1 MAAPLKS
8 FRARRWT
15 LSLVTLLAA
24 GLLAAGWALGRMAL
38 RPTAMQSGVL
48 LLSLVTGLILFN
60 ARKKLPFMPLL
71 KASTWLQLHI
81 YIGWL
86 TVVLYALHTGLRWPS
101 GRLGVVLAVLF
112 LVVAV
117 SGVFGLWLSRWI
129 PPRLT
134 RSGESLIFERIPLL
148 RHRLREEAR
157 VMAQQAVEDTHST
170 TLADFYLK
178 MLGPYL
184 AAEPGLL
191 SPFLHDDRQHHRVEA
206 ELRELRRYLAS
217 SEMVLAERLEEI
229 IEAKRNLDQQLAG
242 QRLLK
247 LWLFVHIPLS
257 YGLLVLSLVHGWLA
271 LRYSGRW

>member
-1 MAAPLKS
+1 MKS

-15 LSLVTLLAA
+15 LSLATLLAA
-24 GLLAAGWALGRMAL
+24 GLLAGAWALGRIAL

-48 LLSLVTGLILFN
+48 LFALITGLILFN
-60 ARKKLPFMPLL
+60 ARKKLLFIPLL
-71 KASTWLQLHI
+71 KASTWLQIHI
-81 YIGWL
+81 YTGWL
-86 TVVLYALHTGLRWPS
+86 TVLVYALHVGLRWPS
-101 GRLGVVLAVLF
+101 GRLGIVLAVLF
-112 LVVAV
+112 LAVAA

-134 RSGESLIFERIPLL
+134 RSGESLIYERIPLL
-148 RHRLREEAR
+148 RHRLQEEAKGI
-157 VMAQQAVEDTHST
+157 VQQAVEDTRST

-184 AAEPGLL
+184 AAAPA
-191 SPFLHDDRQHHRVEA
+191 FLASFTHDDRQHHRVEA
-206 ELRELRRYLAS
+206 ELRELRRYLDV
-217 SEMVLAERLEEI
+217 SEVALADKLEEM

-247 LWLFVHIPLS
+247 TWLFVHIPLS
-257 YGLLVLSLVHGWLA
+257 YGLFVLSLVHGWLA

>member
-1 MAAPLKS
+1 MKS

-15 LSLVTLLAA
+15 LTLLTLLAA
-24 GLLAAGWALGRMAL
+24 GLLAGAWALARIAL

-48 LLSLVTGLILFN
+48 LLALVAGLILFN
-60 ARKKLPFMPLL
+60 ARKKLPFLPLL
-71 KASTWLQLHI
+71 TASTWLQVHI
-81 YIGWL
+81 YAGWL
-86 TVVLYALHTGLRWPS
+86 TVLVYALHVGLRWPA
-101 GRLGVVLAVLF
+101 GRLGIVLAGLF

-117 SGVFGLWLSRWI
+117 SGVFGLWLSRWL

-134 RSGESLIFERIPLL
+134 RSGESLIYERIPLL
-148 RHRLREEAR
+148 RHRLQEEAKNT
-157 VMAQQAVEDTHST
+157 VQQANEDTRST

-184 AAEPGLL
+184 ASAPAFLA
-191 SPFLHDDRQHHRVEA
+191 PFTHDYRQHHRVVA
-206 ELRELRRYLAS
+206 ELRELRRYLDAS
-217 SEMVLAERLEEI
+217 EITLADRLEDM
-229 IEAKRNLDQQLAG
+229 IEAKRNLDRQLAG

-257 YGLLVLSLVHGWLA
+257 YGLLVLALVHGWLA